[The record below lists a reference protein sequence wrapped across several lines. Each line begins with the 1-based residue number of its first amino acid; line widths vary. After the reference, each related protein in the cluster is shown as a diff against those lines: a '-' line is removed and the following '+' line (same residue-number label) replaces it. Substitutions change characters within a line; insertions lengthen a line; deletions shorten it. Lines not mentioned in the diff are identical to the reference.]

1 MAICLVVI
9 NDKVTGSN
17 SVAID
22 SSIDLSVHIH
32 GITKL
37 LLDYLRIRLQWSLAI
52 HVPELI
58 NPLHPLKITI
68 TQN

>member
-1 MAICLVVI
+1 MVI

-37 LLDYLRIRLQWSLAI
+37 LLDYLRIRLQ
-52 HVPELI
+52 
-58 NPLHPLKITI
+58 
-68 TQN
+68 

>member
-52 HVPELI
+52 HVAELI
-58 NPLHPLKITI
+58 NSLHPLKITI